1 MSVSSLSIPH
11 AVWRGERALLAD
23 APWCRG
29 RAALFAEVRKE
40 RRRQRDVK
48 RRGWF
53 GRGEER
59 RREK

>member
-1 MSVSSLSIPH
+1 M
-11 AVWRGERALLAD
+11 LAD